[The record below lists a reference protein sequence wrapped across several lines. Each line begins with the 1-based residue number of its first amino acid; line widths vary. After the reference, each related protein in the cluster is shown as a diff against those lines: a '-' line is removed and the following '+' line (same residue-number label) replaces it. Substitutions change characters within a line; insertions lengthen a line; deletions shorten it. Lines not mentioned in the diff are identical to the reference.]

1 MPERGFILT
10 PTYRIAAGAP
20 EVHLHAVLESG
31 EPALVIDD
39 RLAPYFFVRAA
50 DVEQVRRLAPGA
62 RLTTTELT
70 TFGGEPVARVEVALP
85 GDVPGVRSRL
95 GQGGIDCF

>member
-1 MPERGFILT
+1 MKDDVPERGFILT

-31 EPALVIDD
+31 EPALIIDD

-50 DVEQVRRLAPGA
+50 DEAAVRRLAAGVRVVPSA
-62 RLTTTELT
+62 PRTP
-70 TFGGEPVARVEVALP
+70 GGEAVARVAAALR
-85 GDVPGVRSRL
+85 GDVPGGRT
-95 GQGGIDCF
+95 C